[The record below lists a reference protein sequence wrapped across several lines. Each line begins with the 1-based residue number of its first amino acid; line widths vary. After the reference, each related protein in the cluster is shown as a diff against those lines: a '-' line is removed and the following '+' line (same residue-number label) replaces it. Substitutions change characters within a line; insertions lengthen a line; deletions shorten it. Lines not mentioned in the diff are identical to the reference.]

1 MVFKRNPDYFRQ
13 GLPYV
18 DGVEWLVVEDEST
31 GLAMYRTGQLDTGP
45 GANWAVRQADLEAL
59 KKSHPQLRYQDM
71 LANNMTD
78 DLDAHG

>member
-31 GLAMYRTGQLDTGP
+31 GLAMYRAGQLDTGP

-59 KKSHPQLRYQDM
+59 KKSHPHLRYPGYAGQQH
-71 LANNMTD
+71 AD